1 MTGFAHGAPAPQ
13 GNGAIWLA
21 TGVAPFGVERV
32 QVTLG
37 ARAVESEVEPITGA
51 FVVALAA
58 GSDEWPSL
66 ARADVVDIT
75 KSGVRSVGPR
85 R

>member
-1 MTGFAHGAPAPQ
+1 MAGFAHGAPAPQ

-37 ARAVESEVEPITGA
+37 ARAVESEVEPIIGA
-51 FVVALAA
+51 LVVALAA

-66 ARADVVDIT
+66 ARAT
-75 KSGVRSVGPR
+75 SSTSRSLRGEVVGPR